1 MFVIIS
7 YMHVLGVG
15 ENEKTTN
22 VYLPAAWCKLHS
34 PNAVLERH
42 QQKLQECLRQ
52 RLLYTLTDC
61 EIRAA
66 LANRE
71 TKRNVISGT
80 FRLRIFHLC
89 RYQIIFQFISKTAW

>member
-15 ENEKTTN
+15 ENEKKNNKRVLAGSLVQVALTECSAG
-22 VYLPAAWCKLHS
+22 VASAEAA
-34 PNAVLERH
+34 
-42 QQKLQECLRQ
+42 ECLRR

-71 TKRNVISGT
+71 TKCNVISST
-80 FRLRIFHLC
+80 C
-89 RYQIIFQFISKTAW
+89 RV